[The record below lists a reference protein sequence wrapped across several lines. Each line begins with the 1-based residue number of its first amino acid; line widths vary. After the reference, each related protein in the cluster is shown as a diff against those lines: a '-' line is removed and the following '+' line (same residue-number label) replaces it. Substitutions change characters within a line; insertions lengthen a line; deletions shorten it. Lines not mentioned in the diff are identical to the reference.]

1 MDLNLDGKACRVVC
15 WFVKECAVLFYVDK
29 MREVENERNV
39 KRFRV
44 PVGFLCPSVRTNS
57 HCWANLT
64 TFFVMNITCYLI

>member
-39 KRFRV
+39 KRFRS
-44 PVGFLCPSVRTNS
+44 GFCVRLSVQI
-57 HCWANLT
+57 LT
-64 TFFVMNITCYLI
+64 AGQTSLLFSL